1 VKRLNRPEPGQERSS
16 MSGYSVPSR
25 EDDPIHTVRT
35 IARISQ
41 MIIEL
46 RDEYV
51 RRPRPEI
58 LQQIEQRLD
67 DLLAQREE
75 LQHRIANARQHEQA

>member
-1 VKRLNRPEPGQERSS
+1 
-16 MSGYSVPSR
+16 MSNYSVPTR
-25 EDDPIHTVRT
+25 EDDPVHTVRT
-35 IARISQ
+35 IARIAQ

-51 RRPRPEI
+51 RRPRPDI

-67 DLLAQREE
+67 DLLSQREE
-75 LQHRIANARQHEQA
+75 LRHRIANAAKHNESEMR